1 MSVPFDNMS
10 GLVPTGFTTTFRGSM
25 VIKPAKAGKE
35 ACFGLLR
42 YATKKRQAIPMTWRT
57 LRKEVPCI
65 HRDR

>member
-10 GLVPTGFTTTFRGSM
+10 GLVPTGFTTTFKASM
-25 VIKPAKAGKE
+25 DTKPAKAGKE
-35 ACFGLLR
+35 AFSELLR

-57 LRKEVPCI
+57 LRKEAPCI